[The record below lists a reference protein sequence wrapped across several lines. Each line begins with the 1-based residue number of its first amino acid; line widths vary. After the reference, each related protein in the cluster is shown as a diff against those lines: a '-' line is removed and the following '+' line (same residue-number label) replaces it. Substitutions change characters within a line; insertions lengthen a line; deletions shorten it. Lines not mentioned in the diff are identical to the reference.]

1 MDASGNPVKRPAT
14 PLPPLVSGIKTLD
27 DLFALMGKN
36 ETLED
41 FKDMAFVATGVES
54 KVEDEI
60 EAPEPMSR
68 DLDTMP
74 VQTRF
79 SGLTRFKPEDPKV
92 PLHHQ
97 TACNSPRRTSSAQG
111 GRSQ

>member
-1 MDASGNPVKRPAT
+1 MDISGNPTKRPGT
-14 PLPPLVSGIKTLD
+14 PIPPLVSGIKTLD

-68 DLDTMP
+68 DLDAMP
-74 VQTRF
+74 VQPRF
-79 SGLTRFKPEDPKV
+79 NGLIKFKSETL
-92 PLHHQ
+92 PLHRQ
-97 TACNSPRRTSSAQG
+97 TACNSPHRTSSVQG
-111 GRSQ
+111 ERSQ

>member
-1 MDASGNPVKRPAT
+1 MDVSGNPVKRPAT
-14 PLPPLVSGIKTLD
+14 PIPPLVSGIKTLD

-41 FKDMAFVATGVES
+41 FKDMTFVATGVES

-60 EAPEPMSR
+60 EPPEPMSIEM
-68 DLDTMP
+68 DAMP

-79 SGLTRFKPEDPKV
+79 SGLTRFKDETL

-111 GRSQ
+111 ERSQ

>member
-41 FKDMAFVATGVES
+41 FKDMAFVATGTEA
-54 KVEDEI
+54 KVDNELEP
-60 EAPEPMSR
+60 PEPMSR
-68 DLDTMP
+68 DLDAMP

-97 TACNSPRRTSSAQG
+97 TACNSPRTTSSAQG